1 MKIIITERQYKLISE
16 QQLDLFND
24 YELDDVDICQTGIDY
39 EGFYY
44 KFKMVFINLPNN
56 NVRERED
63 LYNKIEKLNCDIKLN
78 NIITNEVFT
87 INSKDIRLTNTGNKN
102 LYISKDVY
110 QEKIFPNLT
119 KIEQFESFIDST
131 PIKNALEIAFPNN
144 WKNKTTTH
152 VAGVVG
158 ILPIK
163 MDKNRWSIVNFFN
176 SKESV
181 KNKIKLFLV
190 RDYKS
195 GVFNPN
201 LDDIKGSVI
210 NWMAK
215 LFSNINSD
223 DMKELVKIQEKSIND
238 AYTKEIIDA
247 EMIREKL
254 HPKGKVVISGF
265 GTKKDI
271 NLGIDATIG
280 GVTYQIK
287 PCSQFKPNGDII
299 DVSIGGSN
307 ANDYTKNPVERIAFF
322 KGNDMYIFNNNA
334 IYQKG
339 NTYKFNKN
347 DLIYPQ

>member
-16 QQLDLFND
+16 QELDLFN
-24 YELDDVDICQTGIDY
+24 DVDICQTGVDY
-39 EGFYY
+39 RRFGFQYDLVY
-44 KFKMVFINLPNN
+44 INLEPNTPQD
-56 NVRERED
+56 RED
-63 LYNKIEKLNCDIKLN
+63 LYSKIKALDCDIKLN
-78 NIITNEVFT
+78 NIVTGEVF
-87 INSKDIRLTNTGNKN
+87 NLRPEDIKITATLNKK
-102 LYISKDVY
+102 LYISKSVY
-110 QEKIFPNLT
+110 EEKVFPYLT
-119 KIEQFESFIDST
+119 KIEQFERYVDST
-131 PIKNALEIAFPNN
+131 PIKNALELAFPNN

-176 SKESV
+176 TKESV
-181 KNKIKLFLV
+181 KNEIKLYLV

-195 GVFNPN
+195 GVFDPN

-223 DMKELVKIQEKSIND
+223 DMKELVKIQEKSING

-287 PCSQFKPNGDII
+287 PCSQFNPNGDFI

-307 ANDYTKNPVERIAFF
+307 ANDYTKTPVKRIAFF

-339 NTYKFNKN
+339 NTYGFNKN